1 MSRSTRATRANP
13 PQQDNAEESGG
24 DEEPNV
30 DLQDLVAQLQ
40 QRLAEQDAELRLLRN
55 RDNITRRKRVSPAPG
70 DLLPTPIQLYDAN
83 LNCNIHK
90 TYKAADAY
98 ADKFAGNGKTS

>member
-13 PQQDNAEESGG
+13 PQQDNAEGG

-98 ADKFAGNGKTS
+98 ADKFAGNGKTP